1 MTATPTWGCTPS
13 PPTWACRPCPWGCAR
28 PSAAGRAGHGLAPA
42 GASPPPTASSPAS
55 WQPWTALPSGA
66 EEGAPE
72 VAGADLA
79 QRLLLLD
86 DAGARQAL
94 VEEEILGAVARV
106 LGLDRSRLDPGQPL
120 NLLGVDSLMAMEL
133 RARLETALGVTVSV
147 VDLLRGLSGADLA
160 AGVLEQLAP
169 VDEEVARLLEEVEQ
183 LSQEEVRELLG

>member
-1 MTATPTWGCTPS
+1 MDWRRWRQSTAYGQQS
-13 PPTWACRPCPWGCAR
+13 RLLAALD
-28 PSAAGRAGHGLAPA
+28 SAPD
-42 GASPPPTASSPAS
+42 GA
-55 WQPWTALPSGA
+55 PSGA
-66 EEGAPE
+66 EEGATE
-72 VAGADLA
+72 EAGGDLA
-79 QRLLLLD
+79 QRLLLLED
-86 DAGARQAL
+86 TEARQAL

-169 VDEEVARLLEEVEQ
+169 ADEEVARLLEEVEQ
-183 LSQEEVRELLG
+183 LSQEEVQELLG